1 MPTILSFFS
10 AVNNALASNAVKVFQ
25 HISVYHALRAQGRT
39 YEKLA
44 LPNSRRQELGSLFHR
59 SEKHYNYAALRVH
72 RVKVQ
77 MALLEKAQAQAQ
89 AQAQGAEVYFG
100 MKLTDLREGGI
111 GVELIFTNGQ
121 TTEADFV
128 VDADG
133 VYSKVRPRIIKR
145 TRLQRVHGHHQH
157 EYRQAYALGVRSGNP
172 PSLRYGQ
179 TGFVAMMPTNVPANR
194 IRFLPIPAPARSRM
208 EWEDLGSDPD
218 ELQKIVRVRFGQN

>member
-1 MPTILSFFS
+1 MPTILNFFS

-89 AQAQGAEVYFG
+89 GSEAYFG

-145 TRLQRVHGHHQH
+145 TRLQRG
-157 EYRQAYALGVRSGNP
+157 
-172 PSLRYGQ
+172 
-179 TGFVAMMPTNVPANR
+179 
-194 IRFLPIPAPARSRM
+194 SRA
-208 EWEDLGSDPD
+208 SST
-218 ELQKIVRVRFGQN
+218 